1 MCRSKDALF
10 RRAGASRLSAVLKA
24 PRGAESFGEAAV
36 AAGAAEALLACVLS
50 SETRRSSAVAASRA
64 TEAPARDALEALDAL
79 ASAETGARAL
89 GARDGFA
96 KATLDASRDASLDR
110 GARERRR
117 AIHDRVAK
125 AAGGG

>member
-10 RRAGASRLSAVLKA
+10 RRAGASRLAAVLKA

-50 SETRRSSAVAASRA
+50 SETRRSSAAAASRA
-64 TEAPARDALEALDAL
+64 TEAARDALEALDAL

-96 KATLDASRDASLDR
+96 KATLDASRDASLDQ
-110 GARERRR
+110 GARERLR
-117 AIHDRVAK
+117 AIHDRVTK
-125 AAGGG
+125 AAGGR

>member
-1 MCRSKDALF
+1 
-10 RRAGASRLSAVLKA
+10 
-24 PRGAESFGEAAV
+24 
-36 AAGAAEALLACVLS
+36 
-50 SETRRSSAVAASRA
+50 
-64 TEAPARDALEALDAL
+64 LEALDAL
-79 ASAETGARAL
+79 ASAEAGARAL

-110 GARERRR
+110 GARERLR

>member
-1 MCRSKDALF
+1 
-10 RRAGASRLSAVLKA
+10 
-24 PRGAESFGEAAV
+24 
-36 AAGAAEALLACVLS
+36 
-50 SETRRSSAVAASRA
+50 
-64 TEAPARDALEALDAL
+64 L
-79 ASAETGARAL
+79 ASAEAGARAL

-110 GARERRR
+110 GARERLR